1 MDRYTLKF
9 KKSLKKTRIRTKLS
23 LYLSINLKREKMAK
37 LSNKSACGTSFHGH
51 TVTATPNQL
60 IEALG
65 EPQFGWNDGQDK
77 TNFDWI
83 CETNDGAVF
92 TIYDWKEYSQLNMD
106 SYYEFHIGAFHG
118 FVASKAVR
126 ELRSII

>member
-1 MDRYTLKF
+1 
-9 KKSLKKTRIRTKLS
+9 
-23 LYLSINLKREKMAK
+23 MAK
-37 LSNKSACGTSFHGH
+37 LSNKSAAGTSFHGH

-77 TNFDWI
+77 CNFDWI

-92 TIYDWKEYSQLNMD
+92 TIYDWKEYKPLNMD

-118 FVASKAVR
+118 FVAVRALSEIRSKFIVNKV
-126 ELRSII
+126 

>member
-1 MDRYTLKF
+1 
-9 KKSLKKTRIRTKLS
+9 
-23 LYLSINLKREKMAK
+23 MAK
-37 LSNKSACGTSFHGH
+37 LSEKNSCGTSFHGH
-51 TVTATPNQL
+51 TVTATPNQ
-60 IEALG
+60 IIKALG
-65 EPQFGWNDGQDK
+65 EPQYGCNDGQDK